1 MCVCVFK
8 WLQSMQRPLFV
19 PLLISVV
26 CMYVFNIKF
35 LPWKRDNRIS
45 PSYPFKHAC
54 LPSVCVFLCVSLV
67 PHQALINCAH
77 QVTFEKVLMGVS
89 ASEAKFPS
97 PFSPFLPP
105 LFSSP
110 IYLISFYE
118 SCSSLHV
125 ISRMRHEIWPS
136 PAARA
141 GGGRAT
147 TASAELNVQDGVR
160 GVWLTTDCLAVS
172 KSFRQSG
179 SRFLPPHP
187 SCIGCL
193 LPPPPNE
200 RGHPSAGVHASHA
213 SKTHGIFL
221 GIWAEDNNHCS
232 VSQLIHFTFWTR
244 QMPKYF
250 YCSELVIWVSGVINL
265 WIVCAE
271 KTCTH
276 ALCCFFFFLSFSP
289 SGENFCSASS
299 EKKSLWFN
307 HNDPKERRN
316 IPHSFMFEI
325 YFICFPFCKRKV
337 YFSKELLTG

>member
-54 LPSVCVFLCVSLV
+54 LLSVCVFLCVSLV

-193 LPPPPNE
+193 LPPAPTH
-200 RGHPSAGVHASHA
+200 HPRMKEVIPQLAFTLRMLPKLTAFFWEYGRKTITIVQSHNWFILH
-213 SKTHGIFL
+213 SGQDRCQNIFT
-221 GIWAEDNNHCS
+221 AVN
-232 VSQLIHFTFWTR
+232 
-244 QMPKYF
+244 
-250 YCSELVIWVSGVINL
+250 
-265 WIVCAE
+265 
-271 KTCTH
+271 
-276 ALCCFFFFLSFSP
+276 
-289 SGENFCSASS
+289 
-299 EKKSLWFN
+299 
-307 HNDPKERRN
+307 
-316 IPHSFMFEI
+316 
-325 YFICFPFCKRKV
+325 
-337 YFSKELLTG
+337 